1 MDQLLKAFA
10 YEISKQLS
18 VFVGLI
24 ITNCIVLGRAEAFAS
39 KNPVGLSF
47 LDGLGNGLGYSAVL
61 ALVGAVRELLGAGS
75 LLGVPVFTP
84 VSEGGWFHPVGI
96 MLIAPGAFFLLGF
109 MVWGLRSWKPA
120 QVEEPEYRIHAVH
133 RTEVV

>member
-1 MDQLLKAFA
+1 M
-10 YEISKQLS
+10 
-18 VFVGLI
+18 
-24 ITNCIVLGRAEAFAS
+24 
-39 KNPVGLSF
+39 
-47 LDGLGNGLGYSAVL
+47 
-61 ALVGAVRELLGAGS
+61 
-75 LLGVPVFTP
+75 FTP
-84 VSEGGWFHPVGI
+84 VAEGGWFHPVGI